1 MTECLQNLQRT
12 VRKLR
17 TEGLVFHQPLKLD
30 TPVRFGG
37 ETKYEML
44 DNLNILLGVTG
55 GVAAYKAVD
64 LAGKL
69 TSAGAGVK
77 TVMTEAACR
86 LVGPKSF
93 EAVTQSAVFTTIWS
107 TPEEYKI
114 SHIALIDWA
123 DVIVVAPATA
133 NIIGKIAN
141 GICDDML
148 STILCACWPLVK
160 SAAVLLAP
168 AMNNNMWA
176 NPAVQHNVKTLEE
189 RGFQFVGP
197 VEGRLACG
205 TEGIGRMSEPQ
216 DILDAIE
223 NIASNIRKREV

>member
-1 MTECLQNLQRT
+1 
-12 VRKLR
+12 
-17 TEGLVFHQPLKLD
+17 
-30 TPVRFGG
+30 
-37 ETKYEML
+37 ML

-69 TSAGAGVK
+69 TASGAKVK
-77 TVMTEAACR
+77 TVMTEAACL

-93 EAVTQSAVFTTIWS
+93 EAVTQSAVFTTMWS
-107 TPEEYKI
+107 TPSSKGCLTAEDYQI

-123 DVIVVAPATA
+123 DVVVVAPATA
-133 NIIGKIAN
+133 NILGKIAN

-148 STILCACWPLVK
+148 STTLCACWPLVE
-160 SAAVLLAP
+160 SGAVLLAP

-176 NPAVQHNVKTLEE
+176 NPAVQHNVKTLQE
-189 RGFQFVGP
+189 RGFQFIGP
-197 VEGRLACG
+197 EEGRLACG

-216 DILDAIE
+216 QIIEAIE
-223 NIASNIRKREV
+223 KIASNIRKRGV